1 MWSVLTRS
9 LRIASFHP
17 AVQIHR
23 AMHSRNKKAM
33 EYIGKG
39 WSALHEVDRVIDYT
53 EPDDELLT
61 PLLKRAKQN
70 FELALEVDNMNTQAR
85 LWLARLHLKY
95 CVPGA
100 CKAVGAALLVEAADM
115 GNADAQYELA
125 CQLRAEGE
133 PAEADNQAFY
143 YLEKAVEQLQ
153 PEALFLLGA
162 VYLGGDCVKKD
173 LKSAAWCFHK
183 ASQKGHVG
191 AAIAYGSLV
200 VKGVRAPAKFA
211 PMEVKSKFTG
221 EVGKRKYDKLSETTG
236 KGAIDYARRQFEVA
250 AHAGNDLAFK
260 WLYRLQEEEIEATS
274 SQGNE
279 IKATG

>member
-1 MWSVLTRS
+1 MTRPLRLAS
-9 LRIASFHP
+9 LHP
-17 AVQIHR
+17 AVQNHR
-23 AMHSRNKKAM
+23 ALHSRNKKAM

-39 WSALHEVDRVIDYT
+39 WSDLQEVDRVIDYT

-115 GNADAQYELA
+115 GNADAQYELG
-125 CQLRAEGE
+125 CQLRTEGE
-133 PAEADNQAFY
+133 PAEADHQAFY

-173 LKSAAWCFHK
+173 LKSAASCFHK
-183 ASQKGHVG
+183 ATQKGHVG

-200 VKGVRAPAKFA
+200 LKGVRAPEKLA
-211 PMEVKSKFTG
+211 PSEVKSKFTG
-221 EVGKRKYDKLSETTG
+221 EVGKRKCNKLSEITG
-236 KGAIDYARRQFEVA
+236 KDAIDYARRQFEVA

-274 SQGNE
+274 SQGKGTEAN
-279 IKATG
+279 G